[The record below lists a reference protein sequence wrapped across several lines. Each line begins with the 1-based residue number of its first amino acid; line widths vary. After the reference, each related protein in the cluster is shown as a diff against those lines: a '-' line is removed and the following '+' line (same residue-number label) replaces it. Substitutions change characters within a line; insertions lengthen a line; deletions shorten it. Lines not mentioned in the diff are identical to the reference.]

1 MKLASD
7 FFRNREDAEDAVQE
21 VLIKIWLRKW
31 QPGDNIDGLAVRA
44 IKNQCVSMQRKL
56 LLRRTAD
63 IDDEAR
69 RTAAS
74 EESDTNIRTEEQHE
88 TIERAIGLLPRSEQR
103 LIRMKQKGLE
113 ADEITLITGIPLH
126 SVRTILS
133 AARKKLIKQL
143 KT

>member
-69 RTAAS
+69 RTAAP
-74 EESDTNIRTEEQHE
+74 EESDTNIRTEEQNE
-88 TIERAIGLLPRSEQR
+88 TIERAICLLPRSEQR

-113 ADEITLITGIPLH
+113 ADEITLITGIPIH